1 MPAGHV
7 AGLKTRAGYAA
18 KFPELSAR
26 EIRMIPGDRTIDQA
40 DENVRSTASQFHE
53 MRQFD

>member
-18 KFPELSAR
+18 EFPELCVR
-26 EIRMIPGDRTIDQA
+26 EIWMILGDRTIDQA

-53 MRQFD
+53 MWQFD